1 MADEQK
7 TVSVEEFNQLAE
19 KYKELEAK
27 NAKLSKIFEE
37 RQTKTLDK
45 EGILKILGIE
55 KAPEKPIAEVIGEK
69 VTTLEATIKQLQ
81 ADKQKSDEI
90 LALNTKKD
98 KVREAAK
105 RFNFIDV
112 NDVLGVIDYSNDDIE
127 GQLKS
132 IAESKKHWLKPQNMG
147 GSFAGGN
154 GGNAKDINEQIKK
167 AYADGNISLAMQ
179 LKRQAGFKN

>member
-1 MADEQK
+1 MTDEPK

-19 KYKELEAK
+19 KYKELEAN

-81 ADKQKSDEI
+81 ADKQKSDEM
-90 LALNTKKD
+90 LALNTKKT
-98 KVREAAK
+98 KCVKQLNNLTLLMLTMCLGLSTTQMMTLR
-105 RFNFIDV
+105 V
-112 NDVLGVIDYSNDDIE
+112 N
-127 GQLKS
+127 
-132 IAESKKHWLKPQNMG
+132 
-147 GSFAGGN
+147 
-154 GGNAKDINEQIKK
+154 
-167 AYADGNISLAMQ
+167 
-179 LKRQAGFKN
+179 